1 MEGVSQKRFPG
12 RGKDDRTYLPSD
24 GSRGDAGLSQSQ
36 STVFKSIGTQKK
48 DKGVVYDLKEQ
59 QAWQIRFSL
68 FLLQRKL
75 NHLHRT
81 LPLRVCGFYCFLES

>member
-1 MEGVSQKRFPG
+1 MGFQVEGVSQKRFPG

-48 DKGVVYDLKEQ
+48 DKGMVYDLKEQ
-59 QAWQIRFSL
+59 QAWQI
-68 FLLQRKL
+68 
-75 NHLHRT
+75 
-81 LPLRVCGFYCFLES
+81 

>member
-36 STVFKSIGTQKK
+36 SQSTVFKSIGTQKK
-48 DKGVVYDLKEQ
+48 DKGMVYDLKEQ
-59 QAWQIRFSL
+59 QAWQI
-68 FLLQRKL
+68 
-75 NHLHRT
+75 
-81 LPLRVCGFYCFLES
+81 